1 MTNPDRSTEQVLA
14 LDFGGTK
21 LAAGLVGVSSKR
33 VERRIRVATPA
44 GGAEASL
51 AEMLRISKQLFDGSQ
66 SRIIGVGISFGGQ
79 VASDRKRVIRSVHIP
94 GWESVDLVQEISDA
108 FGVSVSIDN
117 DANAAALAEWRFGA
131 GSGAQNMAY
140 VQLSTGVGAGLILNG
155 RLYRGGGQAGE
166 FGHQIVVAD
175 GPECVCGNRG
185 CVESIAGGWAIARD
199 GRAAL
204 QRTPIDSTL
213 QALAN
218 GDSKSIDAKLVITA
232 WRSGDK
238 DASRILSRA
247 LGTVGMAVGNMINL
261 LDPEIVVIGGG
272 VAQAEDAVREMLPP
286 SLARHVNIRVRSGDR
301 LAFGVLGDDA
311 TLLGAAQLLSE
322 VTSDVGPA

>member
-1 MTNPDRSTEQVLA
+1 
-14 LDFGGTK
+14 
-21 LAAGLVGVSSKR
+21 
-33 VERRIRVATPA
+33 
-44 GGAEASL
+44 
-51 AEMLRISKQLFDGSQ
+51 MLRISKQLFDGSQ

-79 VASDRKRVIRSVHIP
+79 VASERKRVIRSVHIP

-108 FGVSVSIDN
+108 FGGSVSIDN
-117 DANAAALAEWRFGA
+117 DGKSDGLAEWRLGA

-185 CVESIAGGWAIARD
+185 CVESIAGGWAFARD

-218 GDSKSIDAKLVITA
+218 GDRKPMHDKIVITPCG
-232 WRSGDK
+232 SGGK
-238 DASRILSRA
+238 DSILVLFLA
-247 LGTVGMAVGNMINL
+247 LGK
-261 LDPEIVVIGGG
+261 
-272 VAQAEDAVREMLPP
+272 VA
-286 SLARHVNIRVRSGDR
+286 
-301 LAFGVLGDDA
+301 
-311 TLLGAAQLLSE
+311 
-322 VTSDVGPA
+322 